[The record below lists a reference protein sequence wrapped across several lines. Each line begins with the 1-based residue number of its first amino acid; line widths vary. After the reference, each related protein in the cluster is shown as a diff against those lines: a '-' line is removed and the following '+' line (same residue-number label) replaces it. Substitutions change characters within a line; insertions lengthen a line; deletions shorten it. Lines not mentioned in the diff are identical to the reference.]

1 MKNIREDDY
10 RQLEYIGAINS
21 EAVEAL
27 RKIGE
32 VFDPAYDVH
41 KMTNQDLLLAVLN
54 VKEMACVFSVV
65 KRALEGCNSEI
76 KELLEK
82 NSEISE
88 H

>member
-1 MKNIREDDY
+1 MKNIHEDGY
-10 RQLEYIGAINS
+10 SQLEYISAINS

-27 RKIGE
+27 CKIGE
-32 VFDPAYDVH
+32 VFDPAYDIY

-65 KRALEGCNSEI
+65 RRALEGCDSEI